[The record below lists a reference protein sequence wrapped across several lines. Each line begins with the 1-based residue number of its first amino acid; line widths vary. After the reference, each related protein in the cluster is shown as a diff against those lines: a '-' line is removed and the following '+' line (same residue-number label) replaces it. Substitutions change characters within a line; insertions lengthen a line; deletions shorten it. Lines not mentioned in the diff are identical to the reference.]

1 MRIVRAGLIGCG
13 SVSRWYLDHLR
24 GSDVVELAAAADR
37 DARLARATGLPVV
50 SLDELLA
57 DASIPLVLNLTPAA
71 AHAEVT
77 RAALEAGKHVWTEKP
92 VAMTLAEAQE
102 LAALAEERGLK
113 VAAASDT
120 FLGAALQEARRL
132 VDADEIGELV
142 GASASFTTPG
152 SEAWHPNPD
161 HLFAAGPIYDEGVY
175 FLTALVSLLG
185 PLAAVSAA
193 NRTVRPGRTI
203 ATGRRAGETFGAP
216 VPTHWVSL
224 LEFAA
229 GPLAT
234 MTMSFE
240 ALGTTS
246 PALELFGTTG
256 TLRLPFPGYYDGTL
270 LLGRQ
275 HGGEWRTIDPGGE
288 LGLVRGLGVEDLA
301 RAVEEEREP
310 RASAALALH
319 VLDAMETLGRA
330 AATGRREQLRTTAG
344 RPAPLAQPSR
354 R

>member
-1 MRIVRAGLIGCG
+1 VRAGLIGCG
-13 SVSRWYLDHLR
+13 SVSRWYLDYLR

-37 DARLARATGLPVV
+37 DPELARATGLPVV
-50 SLDELLA
+50 SVEELLA
-57 DASIPLVLNLTPAA
+57 DGSVPLVLNLTPAA

-102 LAALAEERGLK
+102 LAALAEGRGLK
-113 VAAASDT
+113 IAAASDT
-120 FLGAALQEARRL
+120 FLGAALQKAREL
-132 VDADEIGELV
+132 VDAGEIGEIV
-142 GASASFTTPG
+142 GASASFTTAG

-185 PLAAVSAA
+185 PLRSISAA
-193 NRTVRPGRTI
+193 SRTVRPTRTI
-203 ATGRRAGETFGAP
+203 ATGPRAGETFEAA

-224 LEFAA
+224 LDFAA

-240 ALGTTS
+240 VLGTTS
-246 PALELFGTTG
+246 PALELYGTTG

-270 LLGRQ
+270 LLGRR
-275 HGGEWRTIDPGGE
+275 HDGEWQTIDPGGE
-288 LGLVRGLGVEDLA
+288 LGLVRGLGVEDLV
-301 RAVEEEREP
+301 RAVEERREP
-310 RASAALALH
+310 RASAELALH
-319 VLDAMETLGRA
+319 GLDAMETIGRA
-330 AATGRREQLRTTAG
+330 ARSGRREELRTTAA
-344 RPAPLAQPSR
+344 RPARLAQTSR
-354 R
+354 S

>member
-1 MRIVRAGLIGCG
+1 MRAGLIGCG
-13 SVSRWYLDHLR
+13 SVSRWYLDYLR
-24 GSDVVELAAAADR
+24 GSAVVELAAAADR
-37 DARLARATGLPVV
+37 DVELARATGLPVV
-50 SLDELLA
+50 SVEELLA
-57 DASIPLVLNLTPAA
+57 DTSVPLVLNLTPAA

-92 VAMTLAEAQE
+92 VARTLAEAQE
-102 LAALAEERGLK
+102 LAALAQARGSK
-113 VAAASDT
+113 IAAASDT

-132 VDADEIGELV
+132 VDAGEVGEIV

-185 PLAAVSAA
+185 PLSAIAAAS
-193 NRTVRPGRTI
+193 RTVRPVRTI
-203 ATGRRAGETFGAP
+203 ATGPRAGETFDAA
-216 VPTHWVSL
+216 VPTHWVCL

-240 ALGTTS
+240 VLGTTS
-246 PALELFGTTG
+246 PALELYGTTG

-275 HGGEWRTIDPGGE
+275 HDGEWQTIDPGGE

-301 RAVEEEREP
+301 LAVEEGREP
-310 RASAALALH
+310 RASAELALH
-319 VLDAMETLGRA
+319 VLDAMETVGRA
-330 AATGRREQLRTTAG
+330 AESGRREPLRTTVQ
-344 RPAPLAQPSR
+344 RPPLLGQPSHS
-354 R
+354 